1 MVTWRQVS
9 TPLLSALLLAGSS
22 FALQR
27 ATTTQATTA
36 PATATGPHWPM
47 FRGDPHLTGVAGCE
61 LPERLSLRWRSE
73 LGEATSSTA
82 AIVDGTVFIGADDG
96 TLSAI
101 GLRDGQRLWKHK
113 GLEPIRSSPTVVKN
127 LVIFGDEAGLL
138 RACAV
143 QTGKLRWTFQ
153 CEDRIVS
160 SVNLCNDRLVFGS
173 YDSNLYCLNVADG
186 KLLWKVDAGERIH
199 GTPGISHGHVLA
211 SACDGHLHVVRLSDG
226 SVVRK
231 VPLGSVSASAV
242 ATCGGQAYLGLYD
255 SQIIG
260 VDWRAGRVLW
270 RFEDPDRAFPYMAS
284 AAVTDDLVII
294 GGRDK
299 RLRALDRQ
307 TGRQRWQ
314 FVTRGRV
321 DSSPVV
327 VGDRVFVGS
336 EDGNLYAVD
345 RKTGRQRW
353 RFEAGGPISASP
365 AVGEGHLVIGTEDGV
380 VYCFGPRKTD

>member
-1 MVTWRQVS
+1 
-9 TPLLSALLLAGSS
+9 
-22 FALQR
+22 
-27 ATTTQATTA
+27 
-36 PATATGPHWPM
+36 
-47 FRGDPHLTGVAGCE
+47 
-61 LPERLSLRWRSE
+61 
-73 LGEATSSTA
+73 
-82 AIVDGTVFIGADDG
+82 
-96 TLSAI
+96 
-101 GLRDGQRLWKHK
+101 
-113 GLEPIRSSPTVVKN
+113 
-127 LVIFGDEAGLL
+127 
-138 RACAV
+138 
-143 QTGKLRWTFQ
+143 
-153 CEDRIVS
+153 
-160 SVNLCNDRLVFGS
+160 
-173 YDSNLYCLNVADG
+173 VADG

-211 SACDGHLHVVRLSDG
+211 SACDGHLHVVRASDG